1 MIGPCLRSVP
11 TKAHRR
17 GKPRS
22 LSDIAV
28 RDEVKEMGP
37 DARPQVRKN
46 RRCIR
51 WNTLRIF
58 RAEHDADGRRSFA
71 AVERSMSGRLQDSCY
86 RPDIRARRIMPVF
99 AYRVARPDG
108 STLDGQ
114 IEGEEEHLVRA
125 KLEGQGFL
133 VFRLQRR
140 GAATIG
146 LGLGWHAFGKL
157 PLQEFLVFNQE
168 LLALVKAGLPVLRV
182 WDLLIERANHS
193 GFQQALRT
201 VRQDIRGGASAS
213 EALAKHPIHF
223 SELYIATIKAG
234 EQSGNLAEV
243 LQRFIAYLKLMI
255 GLRQKVSKAL
265 AYPGFLVLV
274 GIAVIGFLLSYVV
287 PTFVSVYAES
297 SKSLPVAT
305 QLLLDLV
312 TGASVPCTW
321 TRGACRSWVCRPCV
335 LCDAGWAAC
344 RGSAVTEPARLGTD
358 FREALYGSAHAHSR
372 DDPCRGHPAC
382 GRVVYST
389 GALSNRYVSVGVA
402 GAVAEIRE
410 GTTLAAA
417 LDRPKVFPKL
427 AVEMLSVGEETG
439 SLPTMLHDVAEF
451 YEGDLDLRL
460 TQLTTWIEP
469 VMLLIMGVLVGAIV
483 IVMYLPVFQ
492 MAGAV

>member
-1 MIGPCLRSVP
+1 M
-11 TKAHRR
+11 A
-17 GKPRS
+17 
-22 LSDIAV
+22 
-28 RDEVKEMGP
+28 
-37 DARPQVRKN
+37 
-46 RRCIR
+46 
-51 WNTLRIF
+51 
-58 RAEHDADGRRSFA
+58 
-71 AVERSMSGRLQDSCY
+71 
-86 RPDIRARRIMPVF
+86 VF

-108 STLDGQ
+108 STLDGH
-114 IEGEEEHLVRA
+114 IEGEDEHLARA

-140 GAATIG
+140 GAATSG
-146 LGLGWHAFGKL
+146 LGLGLQAFRKL
-157 PLQEFLVFNQE
+157 PLKEFLVFNQE
-168 LLALVKAGLPVLRV
+168 LLALLKAGLPVLRV
-182 WDLLIERANHS
+182 WDLLIERANHA
-193 GFQQALRT
+193 GFQRALRT

-213 EALAKHPIHF
+213 EALAKHPTHF

-255 GLRQKVSKAL
+255 GLRQKISKAL

-287 PTFVSVYAES
+287 PTFVSVYAET

-312 TGASVPCTW
+312 TGSKTYALPGFVGVVALGLAGRAYYTTPTGRLTVDRVLLSVPALGPIFVKHYTVQL
-321 TRGACRSWVCRPCV
+321 TRTLATILAGGTPLVEALAIARGAI
-335 LCDAGWAAC
+335 
-344 RGSAVTEPARLGTD
+344 
-358 FREALYGSAHAHSR
+358 
-372 DDPCRGHPAC
+372 
-382 GRVVYST
+382 
-389 GALSNRYVSVGVA
+389 SNRYVSVGIA
-402 GAVAEIRE
+402 GAVEEIRE

-417 LDRPKVFPKL
+417 LDRPKIFPKL

-469 VMLLIMGVLVGAIV
+469 VMLLVMGVLVGAIV

-492 MAGAV
+492 MAGTV